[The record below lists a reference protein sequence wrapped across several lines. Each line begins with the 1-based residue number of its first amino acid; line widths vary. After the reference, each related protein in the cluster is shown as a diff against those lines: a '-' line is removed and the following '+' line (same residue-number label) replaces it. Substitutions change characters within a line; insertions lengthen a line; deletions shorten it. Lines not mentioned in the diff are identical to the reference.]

1 MCSYVKALYE
11 FSGEP
16 NSSEIT
22 ISAGEI
28 LQVTRTDVGE
38 GWWEGK
44 KTNGVVGLFPEAYVE
59 VMSAVDVAKLKSP
72 PVPVVPPAPSAV
84 QVQSPQSNNRYD
96 DEDIDEDWDDDWDN
110 DDNGTYSEIPQ
121 NHGTTNNNNFQKS
134 SNIQTWQLPPT
145 PHDDTTSLSSMQTG
159 SGPLKK
165 TGMFAKSSDP
175 YILGTVHVAVPENEK
190 TYIIQLDNFYFWQ
203 PNPHQYSVVVASPSK
218 ETKFKGMKSFI
229 AYKLTPS
236 FNQVSV
242 SRRYK
247 HFDWLHERLVDK
259 FGLVIP
265 IPPLPDKQISGRY
278 EEQFIEHRRVQLQEF
293 VDWMC
298 RHPVLSKC
306 EVWMHFL
313 ICNDEKK
320 WKSGKRTAERDILT
334 GVTYCSAVFPPEKQL
349 LPSSVDREMES
360 FSKFIHSMDTSVKNL
375 VTISSDQIKRLQ
387 IQSKKDFQR
396 VGEGLL
402 DLAKALA
409 IDEGRHNTTGA
420 SMANCVG
427 LTGDKF
433 IHIGQ
438 LCDNQPKADWIP
450 FSDRLHI
457 YR

>member
-16 NSSEIT
+16 NSSEIS
-22 ISAGEI
+22 ISAGEV

-59 VMSAVDVAKLKSP
+59 VMSAVDVAKIKSP
-72 PVPVVPPAPSAV
+72 PVVPPAPSAV
-84 QVQSPQSNNRYD
+84 VQSPQSNHRYD

-110 DDNGTYSEIPQ
+110 DDNSTYQEIPQ
-121 NHGTTNNNNFQKS
+121 NHGTNNNVQKS

-159 SGPLKK
+159 TGGPVKK
-165 TGMFAKSSDP
+165 TGMFAKNSDP
-175 YILGTVHVAVPENEK
+175 YILGTVNVAVPENEK

-278 EEQFIEHRRVQLQEF
+278 EVSE
-293 VDWMC
+293 
-298 RHPVLSKC
+298 
-306 EVWMHFL
+306 
-313 ICNDEKK
+313 N
-320 WKSGKRTAERDILT
+320 
-334 GVTYCSAVFPPEKQL
+334 
-349 LPSSVDREMES
+349 
-360 FSKFIHSMDTSVKNL
+360 FSKIANSVIVRQL
-375 VTISSDQIKRLQ
+375 FVSS
-387 IQSKKDFQR
+387 
-396 VGEGLL
+396 
-402 DLAKALA
+402 
-409 IDEGRHNTTGA
+409 
-420 SMANCVG
+420 
-427 LTGDKF
+427 
-433 IHIGQ
+433 
-438 LCDNQPKADWIP
+438 
-450 FSDRLHI
+450 
-457 YR
+457 

>member
-1 MCSYVKALYE
+1 MSSYVKALYE

-16 NSSEIT
+16 NSSEIS

-59 VMSAVDVAKLKSP
+59 VMSAVDVAKMKNP
-72 PVPVVPPAPSAV
+72 PVVPPAPSAV
-84 QVQSPQSNNRYD
+84 VQSPQGNHRYD

-121 NHGTTNNNNFQKS
+121 NHGTNNNSQKS

-159 SGPLKK
+159 TGGPVKK
-165 TGMFAKSSDP
+165 TGMFSKSSDP
-175 YILGTVHVAVPENEK
+175 YILGTVNVAVPENEK

-396 VGEGLL
+396 IGEGML